1 MKPQKKSG
9 HQLVSLFIALAFA
22 LTLYPYKAQGQI
34 AGEGLVTDIPFQFHA
49 GNAMLAPG
57 KYFIH
62 VPDDT
67 DLTVMEISSADGSIS
82 ALFDV
87 RAAAADSVPAKSELT
102 FNKYG
107 NRYFLAKLSDEN
119 NARGSQVIES
129 RYEKRIGQAAAEAQQ
144 HVPAHRQEQ
153 PGN

>member
-1 MKPQKKSG
+1 MPCFPRK
-9 HQLVSLFIALAFA
+9 V
-22 LTLYPYKAQGQI
+22 
-34 AGEGLVTDIPFQFHA
+34 
-49 GNAMLAPG
+49 
-57 KYFIH
+57 FIH

-67 DLTVMEISSADGSIS
+67 DLTVMEISSADGSSS

-87 RAAAADSVPAKSELT
+87 QAAAADPVPVKSELT

-107 NRYFLAKLSDEN
+107 NQYFLAKLYDEG

-129 RYEKRIGQAAAEAQQ
+129 RYEKRVSQAAAAAQE
-144 HVPAHRQEQ
+144 HVPAHRQER